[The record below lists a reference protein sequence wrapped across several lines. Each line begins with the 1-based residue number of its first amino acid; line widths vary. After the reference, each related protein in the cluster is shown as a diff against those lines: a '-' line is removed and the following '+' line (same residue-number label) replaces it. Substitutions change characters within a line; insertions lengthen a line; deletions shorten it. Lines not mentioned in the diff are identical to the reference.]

1 LKRNGIAYAKTNMS
15 GYQKVVFFFIIACL
29 QGLQYLL
36 AASSNPKTFTEQ
48 LLGIREPLELEFC
61 KKLGYSY
68 TAKINFLKENQR
80 EAENNKNFKALLRLS
95 KTRCSPLV
103 RHFACSLFAPQL
115 LPKYGVVPPCKSLC
129 LSLTKSCAL
138 YLRWASM
145 LTAYSGPCKLT
156 KTGEFFRGDTRKTKG
171 GIECQKWGSQAPHVH
186 RFRPEKFR
194 REGLVKNYCRNP
206 DREPKGPW
214 CYTTSKST
222 RWAYCDVPMCSV
234 HLHCDQFSDNGC
246 IHYVYDNSARAY
258 QMKVKGTPDKSQ
270 MERWISK
277 FSKKEVSQSYNL
289 P

>member
-1 LKRNGIAYAKTNMS
+1 MRELNGFIFNGLCYPIQAENVFDSVYVHSFNVLVCEHYQFHYFGSDRRNVSNNRTRGLKRNGIAYAKTNMS
-15 GYQKVVFFFIIACL
+15 GYQKVVFLFIIACL

-145 LTAYSGPCKLT
+145 FTAYSGKQ
-156 KTGEFFRGDTRKTKG
+156 FFYK
-171 GIECQKWGSQAPHVH
+171 
-186 RFRPEKFR
+186 
-194 REGLVKNYCRNP
+194 
-206 DREPKGPW
+206 
-214 CYTTSKST
+214 
-222 RWAYCDVPMCSV
+222 
-234 HLHCDQFSDNGC
+234 
-246 IHYVYDNSARAY
+246 
-258 QMKVKGTPDKSQ
+258 
-270 MERWISK
+270 
-277 FSKKEVSQSYNL
+277 
-289 P
+289 